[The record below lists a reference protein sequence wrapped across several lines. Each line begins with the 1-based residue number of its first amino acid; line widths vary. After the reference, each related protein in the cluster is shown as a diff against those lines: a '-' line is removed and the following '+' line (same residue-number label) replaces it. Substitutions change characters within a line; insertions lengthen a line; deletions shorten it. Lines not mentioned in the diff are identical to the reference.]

1 MEWIDSSIYEAEM
14 IQVFEHKF
22 LTRRVKGGEVVR

>member
-1 MEWIDSSIYEAEM
+1 MEWTDPSIYEAEM
-14 IQVFEHKF
+14 TRAFEHKF